1 MATLSI
7 NDMREVVESAYAS
20 SSWVRKVRDM
30 PDVQV
35 IAIYRKIIE
44 RVQKQ
49 PLKPARMAPEKT
61 VDVLVENQL
70 SFL

>member
-1 MATLSI
+1 MATISI

-35 IAIYRKIIE
+35 IAIYRKLIE
-44 RVQKQ
+44 RVQKP
-49 PLKPARMAPEKT
+49 PLKPVRSTAVEH
-61 VDVLVENQL
+61 VDILVENQL